1 VREIATDVM
10 ATSTTKLTLFH
21 SIPLNSFGWLVRS
34 SFIKNAPRFARRS
47 YALPQTTHPFNCLS
61 CSHSQTLQTVE
72 ALKKNDLYLT
82 SNKVTRDEGLGL
94 FTHPV
99 TEDMAPTYLD
109 VVSDPMDLETMR
121 LRCTTSK
128 SDPNSNP
135 PPPPGWV
142 RENFEVSF
150 IPSPLSLLYMATF
163 TTELTYSTILARFA
177 RRSSWSSTA

>member
-1 VREIATDVM
+1 MREIATDVM
-10 ATSTTKLTLFH
+10 ATSTTLLT
-21 SIPLNSFGWLVRS
+21 
-34 SFIKNAPRFARRS
+34 FARRS

-150 IPSPLSLLYMATF
+150 IPSPLALLYMATF